1 MVLPLQLAQYRQVGA
16 NWNSKPA
23 VQPPSST
30 DGRIKK
36 EWQLFSVQKEMHMN
50 SRKEDREILRKNGFA
65 ENEVLLLSKLRIDYN
80 EKEVRQALA
89 DRRRLEFYQWMFETG
104 KLSDQIAWILQCSS
118 RSFLQTM
125 LFTKNMPW

>member
-1 MVLPLQLAQYRQVGA
+1 
-16 NWNSKPA
+16 
-23 VQPPSST
+23 
-30 DGRIKK
+30 
-36 EWQLFSVQKEMHMN
+36 MHMN

-104 KLSDQIAWILQCSS
+104 KLSDS
-118 RSFLQTM
+118 RKVSGTIRNVRGAVQDVG
-125 LFTKNMPW
+125 